1 MQYSDDT
8 RKRLRRVEGQI
19 RGVISMM
26 DEEKHCKDVVGQLKA
41 VRNAID
47 KAIAHVVAI
56 NLEQCIIEEQDSE
69 QNRSKKIE
77 EAIQLLVNSR

>member
-1 MQYSDDT
+1 MEYNDET

-47 KAIAHVVAI
+47 KAIAHVVAT
-56 NLEQCIIEEQDSE
+56 NLEQCIIEEKDSV

-77 EAIQLLVNSR
+77 DAIQLLISSR